1 MNDIEWHLLE
11 VEHSL
16 QKDGTNCG
24 VFMCIFFERLVNS
37 NFDLNFLLRFSKM
50 LMKLIAQFAE
60 SISTMSWI
68 RLIAKNAKNGFIW
81 LVYPI

>member
-1 MNDIEWHLLE
+1 
-11 VEHSL
+11 
-16 QKDGTNCG
+16 
-24 VFMCIFFERLVNS
+24 
-37 NFDLNFLLRFSKM
+37 M

>member
-37 NFDLNFLLRFSKM
+37 NFDLNFLATEATLQAK
-50 LMKLIAQFAE
+50 
-60 SISTMSWI
+60 
-68 RLIAKNAKNGFIW
+68 RLEIKDVLLEKRSNFYKF
-81 LVYPI
+81 

>member
-37 NFDLNFLLRFSKM
+37 NFDLNFLATEATLQAK
-50 LMKLIAQFAE
+50 
-60 SISTMSWI
+60 
-68 RLIAKNAKNGFIW
+68 RLEIKDVLLEKRSNFYKFQLFEYNMF
-81 LVYPI
+81 